1 MIGTKLAVHL
11 VSAKSTLVC
20 TTHPYAE
27 LQTGTL
33 FTENGNSRVI
43 AICPECSA
51 SHSAQWATPE
61 ERDAELEHR
70 AKQLYLSPDSAV
82 GRGAA

>member
-33 FTENGNSRVI
+33 STDNGESKVI
-43 AICPECSA
+43 AICPDCSA
-51 SHSAQWATPE
+51 SHSAQWATPQ
-61 ERDAELEHR
+61 ERDAELEDR
-70 AKQLYLSPDSAV
+70 AKQLYLTPDSAV
-82 GRGAA
+82 SR